1 MRTSSQPW
9 SSRIAAS
16 RRASVVTALCVA
28 IVGIAVVLGWCWNIP
43 ELKRL
48 APQLPNM
55 AFNAAVAFA
64 AAGGAPIALRSKR
77 WSGRAWSRYIGYSLG
92 TLVLLVGGLTLV
104 EFLSGYDLHIDQL
117 LVADDQHSYAYPG
130 RPSPLTASCFALAGL
145 SLLLLDRRPPVA
157 QALALVQL
165 FLASLAIGGYLFGVS
180 ALSGASGMLPLAL
193 HTAVALWLL
202 ALSLLMGNPSIG
214 PMRLIL
220 SDLAGGVMFRRLLI
234 LPLVFVLVGR
244 LIVEGSRIGLYDELF
259 GFALMVVCGVMV
271 SLVATSAVAQQL
283 SRLDRAREGILRR
296 LQRRFHATR
305 ASEVRQRALLDATSE
320 VIYRMS
326 PDWSRM
332 IELKGRAFLADTAE
346 PTQEWLNQYI
356 YPEDQPLVMR
366 TITAAVQARSI
377 FELEH
382 RVRRADGT
390 VGWTFSRAVPLLDE
404 NGQILEW
411 FGAASDVT
419 ERKNTEQ
426 RRVADQFISI
436 VSHELRTPL
445 TSIRGALGLILG
457 TLAGELSEK
466 MKTLLE
472 IAQGNSERLMRLIN
486 DILDIDKIASGQ
498 MQFALRAAD
507 LSLLIRNTVHSFEA
521 YAHKLDVRVEIESP
535 EVGILAL
542 VDEDRFA
549 QVLFNLLSN
558 AVKFSPAGGTVKV
571 STRPS
576 GQSVRVSVQ
585 DFGPGIPLE
594 FRSRIFQRFS
604 QADASSTRKVG
615 GAGLGLH
622 ISRQIVEGMG
632 GQLGFESEV
641 GQGTTFWV
649 QLPVPSARDVNPRS
663 AAQSQPQLPPQ

>member
-1 MRTSSQPW
+1 
-9 SSRIAAS
+9 
-16 RRASVVTALCVA
+16 
-28 IVGIAVVLGWCWNIP
+28 
-43 ELKRL
+43 
-48 APQLPNM
+48 M
-55 AFNAAVAFA
+55 AFNAAIAFA
-64 AAGGAPIALRSKR
+64 AAGVALIALRSKR
-77 WSGRAWSRYIGYSLG
+77 WTERAWSRYLGYSLG
-92 TLVLLVGGLTLV
+92 TLVLLIGGLTLV
-104 EFLSGYDLHIDQL
+104 EFLSGLDLHIDQL
-117 LVADDQHSYAYPG
+117 LIADDQHSYSYPG
-130 RPSPLTASCFALAGL
+130 RPSPLTACNLVLAGL

-157 QALALVQL
+157 QALALAQMV
-165 FLASLAIGGYLFGVS
+165 LASLAIGGYIFGVS
-180 ALSGASGMLPLAL
+180 SLVGPSGVLPLAL
-193 HTAVALWLL
+193 HAAGALWLL
-202 ALSLLMGNPSIG
+202 ALSLLMANPSTG
-214 PMRLIL
+214 PMRLLL

-244 LIVEGSRIGLYDELF
+244 LIIEGSQRGLYDELF

-283 SRLDRAREGILRR
+283 SRLDRAREATLRR
-296 LQRRFHATR
+296 LQRRLQATR
-305 ASEVRQRALLDATSE
+305 TSEVRQRVLLDATSE

-326 PDWSRM
+326 PDWSWM

-346 PTQEWLNQYI
+346 PTQEWLNRYI

-366 TITAAVQARSI
+366 TITAAVEAKAI

-390 VGWTFSRAVPLLDE
+390 AGWTFSRAVPLLNE
-404 NGQILEW
+404 KGEILEW

-419 ERKNTEQ
+419 ERKDTEQ

-457 TLAGELSEK
+457 TMAAELSEK
-466 MKTLLE
+466 LKALLE

-498 MQFALRAAD
+498 MQFTLRPAD
-507 LSLLIRNTVHSFEA
+507 VSLLIHHTVRSFET
-521 YAHKLDVRVEIESP
+521 YAPKLDVRVEIEST
-535 EVGILAL
+535 ETGILVL
-542 VDEDRFA
+542 VDEDRFT

-558 AVKFSPAGGTVKV
+558 AVKFSPTGGTVNV
-571 STRPS
+571 STRVND
-576 GQSVRVSVQ
+576 QSVRISVH

-604 QADASSTRKVG
+604 QADSSSTRKVG

-622 ISRQIVEGMG
+622 ISQQIVRGMG
-632 GQLGFESEV
+632 GQLGFESEE
-641 GQGTTFWV
+641 GQGATFWM
-649 QLPVPSARDVNPRS
+649 QLPRVTSES
-663 AAQSQPQLPPQ
+663 KE